1 AGASGTVAIDRAV
14 GGRALATVTFGP
26 ASVVSNPDYVQQLS
40 WQGHTKSSVSML
52 RRVGPGV
59 YRTVT
64 PLPLS
69 GSWKSLIRMQ
79 QGRVRGDVPVYLP
92 ADPAIPVAGIPA
104 RSTVTRAVISDTTL
118 MQRERKRNVA
128 GWLWSTATSLVLAI
142 IAVLLAIIG
151 WGLNRVAGAI
161 TDDSPPDRRGAAV
174 GQRRW
179 RRRAR
184 SGVVAAG
191 AGR

>member
-1 AGASGTVAIDRAV
+1 
-14 GGRALATVTFGP
+14 
-26 ASVVSNPDYVQQLS
+26 
-40 WQGHTKSSVSML
+40 
-52 RRVGPGV
+52 
-59 YRTVT
+59 
-64 PLPLS
+64 
-69 GSWKSLIRMQ
+69 MQ
-79 QGRVRGDVPVYLP
+79 QGRIRGDVPVYLP

-128 GWLWSTATSLVLAI
+128 GWLWSTATGLVLAI

-161 TDDSPPDRRGAAV
+161 TGDSPPDRRGAAV
-174 GQRRW
+174 GRRRW
-179 RRRAR
+179 RGRRR
-184 SGVVAAG
+184 RQSGVVAAG